1 MSRKKVQPTE
11 QEVEVQ
17 VAKKPVKETFATRW
31 FKEKAVND
39 KEDLKVICNLTA
51 RSAEE
56 QFNLYL
62 EKGNTEVFAVVFYA
76 TFMSILEFMQSQQ
89 KRFPTSFD
97 ITICNS
103 ITLGYDN
110 NDDEENEKV
119 GNFMP
124 WMMYE
129 GINRVIVD
137 DGKIE
142 DDKTTNNFIGWK
154 QLNIK
159 KNVECYK
166 EIQERAYDKLKTE
179 YKINL
184 RTSEAVIPLFCIF
197 LDHISNVLKM
207 KYAEADGTQR
217 SEVSMNI
224 LGLFDIFYSFNSEK
238 NVEVYEYKPGITMKL
253 GLKSD
258 TIAGKE

>member
-11 QEVEVQ
+11 AEVEVQ
-17 VAKKPVKETFATRW
+17 IDKKPIKETFATRW

-39 KEDLKVICNLTA
+39 REDLKVICNLTS

-62 EKGNTEVFAVVFYA
+62 EKGNTEVYAVVFYA

-89 KRFPTSFD
+89 KRYTSFD

-103 ITLGYDN
+103 ISLGYEN

-124 WMMYE
+124 YMVYE
-129 GINRVIVD
+129 GINRGIVD
-137 DGKIE
+137 DGKME
-142 DDKTTNNFIGWK
+142 DDKTTNNFIRWK

-166 EIQERAYDKLKTE
+166 EIQEIAYNKLKDE

-197 LDHISNVLKM
+197 IDHISNVLKM
-207 KYAEADGTQR
+207 KYSEAEGTNR

-224 LGLFDIFYSFNSEK
+224 LGLFDIFYSFDSEGNK
-238 NVEVYEYKPGITMKL
+238 EIYEYKPGITMKL

-258 TIAGKE
+258 TIADKNG